1 MRYYLIK
8 NPIKFQ
14 YYVSDS
20 QIELV
25 SNYKDL
31 GIIFDTKLNFTLH
44 SEMIRNKAILNL
56 GFIKRTC
63 GTFANPLPLNILYCS
78 LVRSNLEY
86 CS

>member
-25 SNYKDL
+25 SDYKDL
-31 GIIFDTKLNFTLH
+31 GIIFDTKLNFTLL
-44 SEMIRNKAILNL
+44 SEAFVSNK
-56 GFIKRTC
+56 
-63 GTFANPLPLNILYCS
+63 
-78 LVRSNLEY
+78 
-86 CS
+86 